1 MKYYITIFIKFEL
14 PNGTVEG
21 GKIYTIVTKP
31 FTNELYNELI
41 IYYQRC
47 IEEGLKKKIKN
58 VTSITEEEYEKIN
71 GEESS
76 ISVDMI
82 KDD

>member
-14 PNGTVEG
+14 PNGIIEG

-41 IYYQRC
+41 VYYQRC
-47 IEEGLKKKIKN
+47 IEAGIKKKIKN
-58 VTSITEEEYEKIN
+58 VMPITEEEYEKIN
-71 GEESS
+71 GEESY
-76 ISVDMI
+76 IPIDLI
-82 KDD
+82 KG

>member
-21 GKIYTIVTKP
+21 GKICTIVTKP

-41 IYYQRC
+41 INYQTC
-47 IEEGLKKKIKN
+47 IESFIKNKIKN
-58 VTSITEEEYEKIN
+58 LTHITE
-71 GEESS
+71 
-76 ISVDMI
+76 
-82 KDD
+82 

>member
-21 GKIYTIVTKP
+21 GKIYTIATKP

-41 IYYQRC
+41 VYYQRC
-47 IEEGLKKKIKN
+47 IETGIKKKIKN
-58 VTSITEEEYEKIN
+58 VMPITEEEYEKIN

-76 ISVDMI
+76 IPIDLI
-82 KDD
+82 KG